1 MKLNKKVVV
10 LAGLL
15 CLVPILFGLIFWN
28 DLPDLMPTHF
38 GMNGKTDG
46 WSSKPF
52 TVFGLPVIIMALHFL
67 CVYGTMADPKK
78 ANISDRI
85 MKLIV
90 WLCPAI
96 SILCS
101 GMMYAFALGYE
112 LKIVFWTM
120 LLTGVVFIVVG
131 NYLPKSRQNF
141 TVGIKIPWTLN
152 DSDNWNA
159 THRFGG
165 RIWIAAGVL
174 MLATAWFEQ
183 PWVLVPVLVLAGLAP
198 VMYSYLLYRRKAK

>member
-141 TVGIKIPWTLN
+141 TVGINRKPFKVAVNLN
-152 DSDNWNA
+152 TPTQIRKCVNCRFFKFGMVKSTA
-159 THRFGG
+159 VTH
-165 RIWIAAGVL
+165 I
-174 MLATAWFEQ
+174 
-183 PWVLVPVLVLAGLAP
+183 
-198 VMYSYLLYRRKAK
+198 K